1 MLMISSLGFDLQEVV
16 LMRDTED
23 PTKFYPRFNLDQTKS
38 FSELDDH
45 K

>member
-1 MLMISSLGFDLQEVV
+1 MISSLGFDLQEVV

-23 PTKFYPRFNLDQTKS
+23 PTKFYPRFNLDQTIS